1 MSEPS
6 KQPTIYTLGHSRHSF
21 DDFAALAKRHSVDMI
36 VDVRGQPWSRF
47 NPQFNRETFQAALE
61 DAGLGYRWEGERL
74 SGRPVDRRFYKSDGK
89 VDWPALRQWPALGA
103 GLDDIRALA
112 GNTHIALVCAEEDPL
127 RCHRRVLLTGPLIER
142 GASVVHIRKTG
153 DTETEDF
160 VTARETGSDPRQI
173 DLFG

>member
-21 DDFAALAKRHSVDMI
+21 DDFAALAKRHGVETI

-47 NPQFNRETFQAALE
+47 NPQFNRETFQSALE

-74 SGRPVDRRFYKSDGK
+74 SGRPVDRRFYKPDGK

-103 GLDDIRALA
+103 GLNDIRAL
-112 GNTHIALVCAEEDPL
+112 LAE
-127 RCHRRVLLTGPLIER
+127 HNAVLPE
-142 GASVVHIRKTG
+142 AN
-153 DTETEDF
+153 
-160 VTARETGSDPRQI
+160 A
-173 DLFG
+173 